1 MAGLI
6 RHVALKPSANRSD
19 ESFTPAIAPNSHRW
33 RKKESA
39 DRGVISMLPLF
50 AAVFID
56 LFSFGLMYPVIVALF
71 AEPSLL
77 HAYGTEGVN
86 IRLSL
91 AFSLFPLGMFFG
103 AALLGD
109 LSDMFGRR
117 RTLLICMT
125 GLGAANLIMLAG
137 VQTGIL
143 DLFLA
148 GRLLSGLLAGTSPI
162 AQAAMVEYAGPSRRG
177 DALSHVVLV
186 NCLALVSGPAAG
198 GLLGH
203 LDFRAP
209 LGFAVVLCALAGT
222 WIASSRTQETPHHQP
237 LRLDWCRS
245 FQIFAAAWH
254 HRKIRALAGSFFLF
268 QFGFALYYVYILVR
282 MKNAYHLPTAA
293 LGLFSAVLGAGF
305 VLGSIV
311 FYQFAARCLRQ
322 RQQDVAVLGLVLC
335 GAFILLSALPMD
347 TVAQWVL
354 ALLAATANVL
364 AFVALLALISAA
376 ATEDEQGWALG
387 ISAAMTA
394 ASFFLSGL
402 FASALGA
409 ISVPLLLS
417 AGGIIVVSGVLPLLG
432 AGRSQSHAGQPPA
445 AQVPG

>member
-1 MAGLI
+1 VKI
-6 RHVALKPSANRSD
+6 N
-19 ESFTPAIAPNSHRW
+19 PAIRPESHRS
-33 RKKESA
+33 RQDEGT
-39 DRGVISMLPLF
+39 DRGIRSMLPLF

-71 AEPSLL
+71 AEPALL

-109 LSDMFGRR
+109 LSDAFGRR
-117 RTLLICMT
+117 RTLLVCMI
-125 GLGAANLIMLAG
+125 GLGAAYLIMLTG
-137 VQTGIL
+137 IQTGIL
-143 DLFLA
+143 NLFLV

-162 AQAAMVEYAGPSRRG
+162 AQAAMVEHAGLSRRG
-177 DALSHVVLV
+177 DALSKVVLV
-186 NCLALVSGPAAG
+186 NCLALVSGPAVG

-222 WIASSRTQETPHHQP
+222 WIARSQAQETPHHQS
-237 LRLDWCRS
+237 LRLDWRRPL
-245 FQIFAAAWH
+245 QIFATAWH
-254 HRKIRALAGSFFLF
+254 HRKIRPLAGSFFLF

-282 MKNAYHLPTAA
+282 MKSAYHLPMAA
-293 LGLFSAVLGAGF
+293 LGLFSAVLGVGF
-305 VLGSIV
+305 VLGSTV
-311 FYQFAARCLRQ
+311 FYRLAARCLRQ
-322 RQQDVAVLGLVLC
+322 RQERVATLGLLLC
-335 GAFILLSALPMD
+335 GALILLSALPVN
-347 TVAQWVL
+347 TGVQWGL

-387 ISAAMTA
+387 IGAAMTA

-402 FASALGA
+402 FASVLNA
-409 ISVPLLLS
+409 IPVPLLLA
-417 AGGIIVVSGVLPLLG
+417 AGGIMVAAGVLPLVG
-432 AGRSQSHAGQPPA
+432 AGRLQGSAGQA
-445 AQVPG
+445 RAGRVSE